1 MVKILN
7 SVKNDIDITA
17 GLNDNQIYALNQ
29 ILIKYSDKNDYD
41 EDKLMSSSF
50 IIDKIEDI
58 VNQLYKMGK
67 IKNLEIKQNTETE
80 YEFSNLVVELKIEND
95 TLMVEKEE
103 ITLQDWLLLNF
114 STSNEN
120 SFSEI
125 NKNKKKLA
133 ENNNSNKGK

>member
-29 ILIKYSDKNDYD
+29 ILIKYSDKNEYD
-41 EDKLMSSSF
+41 EDKIMSSSF

-67 IKNLEIKQNTETE
+67 IRNLEIKQNTETE
-80 YEFSNLVVELKIEND
+80 YEFSNIVVELKIEND

-114 STSNEN
+114 STSNDN
-120 SFSEI
+120 SFTDT
-125 NKNKKKLA
+125 KKSKKIA
-133 ENNNSNKGK
+133 DAKSK

>member
-29 ILIKYSDKNDYD
+29 ILIKYSDKNEYD
-41 EDKLMSSSF
+41 EDKIMSSSF

-67 IKNLEIKQNTETE
+67 IRNLEIKQNTETE
-80 YEFSNLVVELKIEND
+80 YEFSNIVVELKIEND

-114 STSNEN
+114 STSNDN
-120 SFSEI
+120 SFTDT
-125 NKNKKKLA
+125 KKSKKIA
-133 ENNNSNKGK
+133 EGKSK

>member
-114 STSNEN
+114 STSNKN
-120 SFSEI
+120 SFNEI
-125 NKNKKKLA
+125 NKNKKKIA
-133 ENNNSNKGK
+133 ENSNSNKGK

>member
-120 SFSEI
+120 SFNEI

-133 ENNNSNKGK
+133 ENSNSNKGK